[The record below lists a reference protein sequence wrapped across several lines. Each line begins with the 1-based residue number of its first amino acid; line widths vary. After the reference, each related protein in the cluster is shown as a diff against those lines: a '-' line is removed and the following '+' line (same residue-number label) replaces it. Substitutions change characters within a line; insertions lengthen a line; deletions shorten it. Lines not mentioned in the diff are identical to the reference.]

1 MFLLASLI
9 PLSMGIIQY
18 LFPNYR
24 KINAIIN
31 YVSVI
36 VILIFSE
43 SQSIYLS
50 SNNIFNGI
58 ELQFNSQ
65 IKILLISMNI
75 FFMIV
80 FFKSYKKYSKI
91 YLLLWFMLNGALNS
105 FFTTRDFFNIYVHLE
120 LISMLIFLLV
130 ALDRDEKKIWAS
142 LKYMFLSSIAF
153 EIYLIGVA
161 IIYKDTGSIN
171 INYVVNHGD
180 ISQLALEFIIIGLLI
195 KSGFFFISGWLENA
209 HGEAVYGI
217 SPILS
222 GVIVKLGLG
231 IIFLIIPLLNV
242 ANRELL
248 INYAY
253 ISSIMG
259 GIFMILE
266 NNLKKMLAFSTM
278 ITTAYML
285 IVLIQF
291 TDFFVYFLALDMYIK
306 GFLFMNADDIKLIT
320 KQKDI
325 RKIKKIPLSLY
336 IIFFINIFIITG
348 LYPSVING
356 IKYNLIINHNFLF
369 IGYFFYGALIYKL
382 IKNITFHRGFNF
394 KNWYMYIIAFS
405 FIIFS
410 FINIKFH
417 LKEFII
423 EILLMILGAIFFKF
437 LNNFIKEKNID
448 LSFMHKFDNTI
459 IYQITLLLIILI
471 INA

>member
-18 LFPNYR
+18 LFPDYR

-130 ALDRDEKKIWAS
+130 ALDRDEKKIWSS

-209 HGEAVYGI
+209 HGEAIYGI

-291 TDFFVYFLALDMYIK
+291 TD
-306 GFLFMNADDIKLIT
+306 
-320 KQKDI
+320 
-325 RKIKKIPLSLY
+325 
-336 IIFFINIFIITG
+336 
-348 LYPSVING
+348 
-356 IKYNLIINHNFLF
+356 
-369 IGYFFYGALIYKL
+369 
-382 IKNITFHRGFNF
+382 
-394 KNWYMYIIAFS
+394 
-405 FIIFS
+405 
-410 FINIKFH
+410 
-417 LKEFII
+417 
-423 EILLMILGAIFFKF
+423 
-437 LNNFIKEKNID
+437 
-448 LSFMHKFDNTI
+448 
-459 IYQITLLLIILI
+459 
-471 INA
+471 